1 MTEKELYNK
10 TCVVENIKHV
20 AEASKESVDMKDPY
34 IFSNNLATILA
45 RNKEVV
51 AVRLKISDCCVR
63 YLSRFGVCRDKYPKV
78 LLHMGGCVS
87 LNPTFLRM
95 VLDEDRDL
103 TRNSD
108 EEYVKSFI
116 EYALASLEEFGPKKL
131 DDVNKSKISAIC
143 CTYCK
148 QVEKSSTIP
157 ENFRTSQKGGILR
170 CVNDKYGSM
179 GK

>member
-1 MTEKELYNK
+1 
-10 TCVVENIKHV
+10 
-20 AEASKESVDMKDPY
+20 MKY
-34 IFSNNLATILA
+34 
-45 RNKEVV
+45 
-51 AVRLKISDCCVR
+51 C
-63 YLSRFGVCRDKYPKV
+63 
-78 LLHMGGCVS
+78 H
-87 LNPTFLRM
+87 TFLKKLEYRSNE
-95 VLDEDRDL
+95 LKRDL
-103 TRNSD
+103 ARNSD
-108 EEYVKSFI
+108 EGYVKSFI

-131 DDVNKSKISAIC
+131 DDMDKSKISAIC